1 MPDQRLRGMNISP
14 APGGVCQTPSP
25 HITHTA
31 GGWAILFKSLGKLFD
46 AALGLTP
53 GLTILHIIV
62 QKHEIPR
69 VTELEATSRGIR
81 IPHCMHLVGG
91 AIQHELWE
99 ETPRQ
104 FSHPLVI
111 DLKLPL
117 FELCH
122 RGNII
127 LGFIGAKQTFGS
139 GGLKRRYDDLLNL
152 CRRDL
157 R

>member
-1 MPDQRLRGMNISP
+1 MN
-14 APGGVCQTPSP
+14 
-25 HITHTA
+25 
-31 GGWAILFKSLGKLFD
+31 
-46 AALGLTP
+46 
-53 GLTILHIIV
+53 
-62 QKHEIPR
+62 
-69 VTELEATSRGIR
+69 
-81 IPHCMHLVGG
+81 LVGG
-91 AIQHELWE
+91 AIQHELRE

-104 FSHPLVI
+104 FNRPLVI